1 MHRDAAL
8 ICHIVYRLDYGGLE
22 NGLVN
27 LVNNLPSDRFRHAI
41 VCLAGFG
48 ALRSRVA
55 RADVPI
61 ISIDKRPGK
70 DVPSYARTFRV
81 LRSLRPD
88 IVHTRNLGTVDLQ
101 WVARAAGVP
110 HRVHGEHGW
119 EATDLLGQNRRTRL
133 IRRACRPV
141 VHRYVAM
148 SRDLERWLRDDI
160 GVAAARI
167 RQLYNGVDT
176 QRFRSGL
183 LPPSDWPW
191 RDVDRSGL
199 TVFGTVG
206 RCDPLKNQ
214 LALIDAFAELIAQTA
229 DGADRLRLV
238 IVGDGPVRS
247 QLVQRVRE
255 RRLEDLVWL
264 AGARADTPEILSI
277 LDVFVLPSL
286 NEGISNTI
294 LEAMATSL
302 PVVAARVGG
311 NAELVEDESTGLL
324 CEGSRP
330 ATLVAAMQRYL
341 VDPGLARVHGAAG
354 RARVESHFSLESM
367 IRGYVAFYDE
377 VLAGSGT
384 GLRREGRTGVQH

>member
-1 MHRDAAL
+1 MQRDAAL
-8 ICHIVYRLDYGGLE
+8 ICHVVYRLDYGGLE

-27 LVNNLPSDRFRHAI
+27 LVNNLPRDRFRHAI

-55 RADVPI
+55 RSDVPI
-61 ISIDKRPGK
+61 VSIDKREGK
-70 DVPSYARTFRV
+70 DFPSYVRMWRV

-101 WVARAAGVP
+101 WVARVAGVP

-119 EATDLLGQNRRTRL
+119 EAADPLGRSARTKL

-141 VHRYVAM
+141 IERYVAM
-148 SRDLERWLRDDI
+148 SLDIERWLRDEI
-160 GVAAARI
+160 GVPAARV

-176 QRFRSGL
+176 ERFRAGRA
-183 LPPSDWPW
+183 LPLDWPW
-191 RDVDRSGL
+191 RKLDRQGVR
-199 TVFGTVG
+199 VFGTVG

-214 LALIDAFAELIAQTA
+214 LALVDAFAELLSQTGG
-229 DGADRLRLV
+229 DKSPLRLV

-247 QLVQRVRE
+247 LLVQRVHE
-255 RRLEDLVWL
+255 RRLDGRVWL
-264 AGARADTPEILSI
+264 TGARADTPELLSA

-294 LEAMATSL
+294 LEAMATGL

-311 NAELVEDESTGLL
+311 NMELVEHERTGLL
-324 CEGSRP
+324 CDDSR
-330 ATLVAAMQRYL
+330 AVTLASAMRRYTD
-341 VDPGLARVHGAAG
+341 DPTLARRHGDAG
-354 RARVESHFSLESM
+354 RVRVENHFSLDSM
-367 IRGYVAFYDE
+367 IRAYASFYDE
-377 VLAGSGT
+377 VLAGPSA
-384 GLRREGRTGVQH
+384 GLQGRHTEVQH

>member
-1 MHRDAAL
+1 MQRNAAL

-27 LVNNLPSDRFRHAI
+27 LVNNLPRERFRHAI

-61 ISIDKRPGK
+61 VSIDKREGK
-70 DVPSYARTFRV
+70 DFPSYVRTWRV

-101 WVARAAGVP
+101 WVARIAGVP

-119 EATDLLGQNRRTRL
+119 EAADPLGRSARTKL

-141 VHRYVAM
+141 IERYVAM
-148 SRDLERWLRDDI
+148 SRDIERWLADEI
-160 GVAAARI
+160 GVPAARV

-176 QRFRSGL
+176 ERFVAGRP
-183 LPPSDWPW
+183 LPPDWPW
-191 RDVDRSGL
+191 RNLDRQGVR
-199 TVFGTVG
+199 VFGTVG

-214 LALIDAFAELIAQTA
+214 LALVDAFAELVSQT
-229 DGADRLRLV
+229 GADHSPLRLV
-238 IVGDGPVRS
+238 IVGDGPARS
-247 QLVQRVRE
+247 QLAQRVRE
-255 RRLEDLVWL
+255 QRLDRSVWL
-264 AGARADTPEILSI
+264 PGARADTPELLSA

-294 LEAMATSL
+294 LEAMATGL

-311 NAELVEDESTGLL
+311 NIELVEHERTGLL
-324 CEGSRP
+324 CDDSRA
-330 ATLVAAMQRYL
+330 ATLASAMLRYAA
-341 VDPGLARVHGAAG
+341 DPALARRHGAAG
-354 RARVESHFSLESM
+354 RVRVERHFSLDSM
-367 IRGYVAFYDE
+367 IRAYTSFYDE
-377 VLAGSGT
+377 VLAGPNA
-384 GLRREGRTGVQH
+384 GLQQGRRTEVQH